1 MYGPVRTVL
10 WEDGGFC
17 PLLPDGRI
25 VSPVQDVPGAL
36 RVPGMMYRLESW
48 CEDTRRKLNTARRS
62 GRKSNIN
69 KAMATPVMACQE
81 EA

>member
-1 MYGPVRTVL
+1 MTSCH
-10 WEDGGFC
+10 DI
-17 PLLPDGRI
+17 GRI
-25 VSPVQDVPGAL
+25 EASDRDVASAVS
-36 RVPGMMYRLESW
+36 VPGMMYRPEAW
-48 CEDTRRKLNTARRS
+48 CEDTRGKLNTARRS

>member
-1 MYGPVRTVL
+1 MAISYQIDPRVH
-10 WEDGGFC
+10 
-17 PLLPDGRI
+17 
-25 VSPVQDVPGAL
+25 DVPEGS
-36 RVPGMMYRLESW
+36 RVPGMMYRPEAW
-48 CEDTRRKLNTARRS
+48 CEDTRGQLNTARRS

>member
-1 MYGPVRTVL
+1 VR
-10 WEDGGFC
+10 GFC
-17 PLLPDGRI
+17 ALADPR
-25 VSPVQDVPGAL
+25 VHDVPEGNC
-36 RVPGMMYRLESW
+36 VPGMMYRLESW
-48 CEDTRRKLNTARRS
+48 CEDTRGKLNTARRS

>member
-1 MYGPVRTVL
+1 
-10 WEDGGFC
+10 
-17 PLLPDGRI
+17 
-25 VSPVQDVPGAL
+25 
-36 RVPGMMYRLESW
+36 MMYRLESW